1 MRQEYASCFCSA
13 AHERADEMRRA
24 LYLTLLCCLLQ
35 VMSLTRA
42 ADLVMLDIGHSLR
55 DRGATSPDGK
65 LSECT
70 FWYKNVGEVKRLIEE
85 AGYRCIVCNRGNAPT
100 QEPMAGYAKQAGVVH
115 LNKPDKGG
123 VRYPSK
129 YYPDRIGAGMISA
142 DYGIEQKPACMV
154 FLHLNSTSGWL
165 KAPIPG
171 LIIHSRVHGKA
182 LGESLQHAFNSEL
195 FDRPGGV
202 SNGGKGCRTIIRYR
216 KEETASGW
224 LNALDDA
231 GIPSAVIEALYVNN
245 RTHAAYLLTDAGGKK
260 VAQTVAHGIIQWLRQ
275 RAR

>member
-1 MRQEYASCFCSA
+1 MK
-13 AHERADEMRRA
+13 RAF
-24 LYLTLLCCLLQ
+24 LVSLLCALLHFIG
-35 VMSLTRA
+35 A
-42 ADLVMLDIGHSLR
+42 AGAAELVMLDIGHSTK

-65 LSECT
+65 LSET
-70 FWYKNVGEVKRLIEE
+70 AFWYKNAGEVKRLIEA

-100 QEPMAGYAKQAGVVH
+100 QEPLISYAKRAGVVQ

-142 DYGIEQKPACMV
+142 DYGIEQRPACMV

-182 LGESLQHAFNSEL
+182 LGEALQRAFNQEL
-195 FDRPGGV
+195 FEQPGGV
-202 SNGGKGCRTIIRYR
+202 TNGGKGCRTIIRYR

-245 RTHAAYLLTDAGGKK
+245 RTHAAYLATDEGGKK
-260 VAQTVAHGIIQWLRQ
+260 VAQTVAHGILNWLSNSKRN
-275 RAR
+275 

>member
-1 MRQEYASCFCSA
+1 MHRIITILIA
-13 AHERADEMRRA
+13 
-24 LYLTLLCCLLQ
+24 LLCLQ
-35 VMSLTRA
+35 LSFA
-42 ADLVMLDIGHSLR
+42 EPALVMLDIGHSTK

-65 LSECT
+65 LSET
-70 FWYKNVGEVKRLIEE
+70 AFWYKNAGEIKRVIEA
-85 AGYRCIVCNRGNAPT
+85 AGYRCLVCNRGNAPT
-100 QEPMAGYAKQAGVVH
+100 QEPMASYAKQAGVVQ

-142 DYGIEQKPACMV
+142 DYGIEQKPVCMV
-154 FLHLNSTSGWL
+154 FLHLNSTNGWL

-171 LIIHSRVHGKA
+171 LIIHSRVHGKG
-182 LGESLQHAFNSEL
+182 LGEALQQAFNQEL
-195 FDRPGGV
+195 FERPGGV

-216 KEETASGW
+216 KEETAAGW

-245 RTHAAYLLTDAGGKK
+245 RAHAAYLQTDAGGKK
-260 VAQTVAHGIIQWLRQ
+260 VAQTVAHGILNWLKNKQ
-275 RAR
+275 H